1 MKLDSREGVVSM
13 KCSAGE
19 GFIDAV
25 LDRYPT
31 ADFIARPTNAC
42 TVRFDD
48 GRTLDI
54 LRIRGEW
61 YAVKLTSV
69 DD

>member
-1 MKLDSREGVVSM
+1 MGR
-13 KCSAGE
+13 
-19 GFIDAV
+19 
-25 LDRYPT
+25 
-31 ADFIARPTNAC
+31 
-42 TVRFDD
+42 D

-61 YAVKLTSV
+61 YAVKLTPV